1 VSSPS
6 YAESILAWR
15 RKLDESLR
23 AEEGWLALAGLF
35 WLREGENSIGSDPAN
50 DVALPAGSAPER
62 VGWVGLEGGRA
73 RLRIAPGVEAVVEGE
88 LIRQVQ
94 MTPDS
99 DGSPTRVRVGS
110 VTMVVIRRGQRW
122 GLRVWGRN
130 NPARESFPGRSWF
143 PIAEAYQIE
152 ARFFAYVPPRM
163 LPNRN
168 TLGDIEE
175 SPCPGTVVFTL
186 AGQECRLQ
194 ASEGDEQGLFF
205 IFQDGTSGITTYPA
219 GRFLV
224 SEPPRDGSVIL
235 DFNRA
240 YNPPCAFTPYAT
252 CPLPPEG
259 NSLPQ
264 RIEAGERHEPAAQHR
279 GPGDEEPPVDHHG
292 PETRRTE

>member
-1 VSSPS
+1 VNSPS
-6 YAESILAWR
+6 YAESILDWR
-15 RKLDESLR
+15 RKLEVSLRGDES
-23 AEEGWLALAGLF
+23 WLALAGLF
-35 WLREGENSIGSDPAN
+35 WLREGENSVGTDPAN

-73 RLRIAPGVEAVVEGE
+73 TLRIAPGVEAVVEGKP
-88 LIRQVQ
+88 IRQVQ
-94 MTPDS
+94 MTPDG

-110 VTMVVIRRGQRW
+110 VTMVVIRRGKRW
-122 GLRVWGRN
+122 GLRVWDRN
-130 NPARESFPGRSWF
+130 NPVRESFPGRDWY
-143 PIAEAYQIE
+143 PIDEAYRVE

-163 LPNRN
+163 LPIRN
-168 TLGDIEE
+168 ILGDIEE
-175 SPCPGTVVFTL
+175 FPCPGTVVFTL

-205 IFQDGTSGITTYPA
+205 IFQDGTSGITTYPG

-224 SEPPRDGSVIL
+224 GEPPREGSVIL

-264 RIEAGERHEPAAQHR
+264 RIEAGERHESAAQHR
-279 GPGDEEPPVDHHG
+279 GPGEEEPPVDHHG